1 MGFSFC
7 HCHSI
12 LKSCKDLRIVIFG
25 TLDYKMEL
33 QLQFKEGYSLKSDNA
48 WMLTGI
54 I

>member
-7 HCHSI
+7 HCHI
-12 LKSCKDLRIVIFG
+12 VLKSCKDLRIVI
-25 TLDYKMEL
+25 LACQIIDEL